1 MQNIAK
7 LSEMFKGQGEGRLF
21 WTNAL
26 TAQNSMQWNGMQV
39 RGQVD

>member
-7 LSEMFKGQGEGRLF
+7 LSEMFKGQDEGRLF

-26 TAQNSMQWNGMQV
+26 TGVQKQHAVEWHAS
-39 RGQVD
+39 

>member
-26 TAQNSMQWNGMQV
+26 TAQKQHAVEWHAS
-39 RGQVD
+39 